1 VRLTVESYVSRL
13 RRALRQAGL
22 DGAVT
27 ESATIG
33 YRLALDGYA
42 VDRDQYVATVDLL
55 LHRLWIR

>member
-1 VRLTVESYVSRL
+1 
-13 RRALRQAGL
+13 
-22 DGAVT
+22 VT